1 MGDAKGG
8 IPFYD
13 DINEF
18 FASTPFPDRT
28 NDPNLFCFRVSKGE
42 DVKKFYKPPFRRS
55 FYFMGLMSG
64 VGKSRIVYDS
74 GKEVRMNSTLV
85 FQAPGLLS
93 SFYRTEHA
101 YGYLLYFKLPC
112 FSFFRPDF
120 EKEFPFFDVQQTHV
134 FEISQE
140 KYDEFALA
148 LEDVYTAFERT
159 DDKQHRIAGLKLLAV
174 LYQLKGFTQ
183 LSQQQDRI
191 TKPES
196 VLLKQFL
203 QLVNDNYIERRTVN
217 EYAEMLSVTPKYL
230 SEYIKTT
237 TGQNALL
244 LIHQRIIAEAKSLVL
259 YTDLDMAEIC
269 YQLNFSD
276 PANFSKFFKKQVGLT
291 PLEFRHQQ
299 NG

>member
-1 MGDAKGG
+1 MGNSKNV

-28 NDPNLFCFRVSKGE
+28 NDPDLFCFRVQKGE

-55 FYFMGLMSG
+55 FYFMALMSG
-64 VGKSRIVYDS
+64 VGESRIVYDNM
-74 GKEVRMNSTLV
+74 KEMRMNSTLV

-101 YGYLLYFKLPC
+101 YGYFLYFKLPC

-120 EKEFPFFDVQQTHV
+120 EKQFPFFDVQQTHF
-134 FEISQE
+134 FELSQQ
-140 KYDEFALA
+140 KYDEFSL
-148 LEDVYTAFERT
+148 AFEDIFT
-159 DDKQHRIAGLKLLAV
+159 AYENADDKQHTVASLKILAA
-174 LYQLKGFTQ
+174 LYQLKGFVQ
-183 LSQQQDRI
+183 LTQQQDRI

-203 QLVNDNYIERRTVN
+203 QLVNDNYIEKRTVN
-217 EYAEMLSVTPKYL
+217 EYAEMLSITPKYL
-230 SEYIKTT
+230 SEYIKTA
-237 TGQNALL
+237 TGQNALF
-244 LIHQRIIAEAKSLVL
+244 LIHQRIVAEAKSLVL
-259 YTDLDMAEIC
+259 YTDLDITEIC

-276 PANFSKFFKKQVGLT
+276 PANFNKFFKKNVGAT
-291 PLEFRHQQ
+291 PLEFRNQY